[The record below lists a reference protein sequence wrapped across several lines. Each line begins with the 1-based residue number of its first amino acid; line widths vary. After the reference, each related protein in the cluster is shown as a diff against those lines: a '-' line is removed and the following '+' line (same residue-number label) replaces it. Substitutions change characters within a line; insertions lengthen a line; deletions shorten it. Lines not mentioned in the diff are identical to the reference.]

1 MENDLCTATAALDS
15 LTVQAVR
22 MADEQTLQKFYHLT
36 DHWHDV
42 AAAEHARRAD
52 PKKPIKYISVGPGSP
67 SSRARPRVYCG
78 KIGCSG
84 HDKTPR
90 ATEAPEA

>member
-1 MENDLCTATAALDS
+1 MENDLRTATAALDG

-22 MADEQTLQKFYHLT
+22 IADDQTLQKFYHLT

-52 PKKPIKYISVGPGSP
+52 AQKPIK
-67 SSRARPRVYCG
+67 
-78 KIGCSG
+78 
-84 HDKTPR
+84 
-90 ATEAPEA
+90 